1 MENNQ
6 DTRQRFAA
14 LIREHSHSM
23 FRAARAILDC
33 DADAEDAVGEAVLLA
48 WQALPKLKNQAAA
61 RRWLL
66 KITVNCAYGQRRS
79 QQRVVYMDD
88 LSQAA
93 GSAPL
98 PEPSGLWDAVLRL
111 PEDQRLAVMFYYYE
125 DDAGGGDRQDFGG
138 CPGNGKIP
146 AEPRAGTSESAAA
159 RGGSI
164 WILIGRTL
172 TPK

>member
-6 DTRQRFAA
+6 DNRQRFAA

-125 DDAGGGDRQDFGG
+125 DM
-138 CPGNGKIP
+138 PV
-146 AEPRAGTSESAAA
+146 AEIA
-159 RGGSI
+159 
-164 WILIGRTL
+164 RTL
-172 TPK
+172 GIAQGTVKSRLGRGRDRLRQMLREEEQYGNQRT

>member
-6 DTRQRFAA
+6 DNRQRFAA

-125 DDAGGGDRQDFGG
+125 DM
-138 CPGNGKIP
+138 PV
-146 AEPRAGTSESAAA
+146 AEIAKTLGVAQGTVKSRLSRGRERLRALL
-159 RGGSI
+159 R
-164 WILIGRTL
+164 
-172 TPK
+172 

>member
-6 DTRQRFAA
+6 DNRQRFAA

-88 LSQAA
+88 LSQTA
-93 GSAPL
+93 GSIPP

-111 PEDQRLAVMFYYYE
+111 PEDQRLVVMLYYYE
-125 DDAGGGDRQDFGG
+125 DLPVAEIAKTLSVPQGTVKSRLSRGRDRL
-138 CPGNGKIP
+138 
-146 AEPRAGTSESAAA
+146 RALLREEEAYG
-159 RGGSI
+159 
-164 WILIGRTL
+164 L
-172 TPK
+172 

>member
-6 DTRQRFAA
+6 DNRQRFAA

-125 DDAGGGDRQDFGG
+125 DM
-138 CPGNGKIP
+138 PV
-146 AEPRAGTSESAAA
+146 AEIAKTLGVAQGTVKSRLSRGRVRLRALLREEEAYGF
-159 RGGSI
+159 
-164 WILIGRTL
+164 
-172 TPK
+172 

>member
-6 DTRQRFAA
+6 DNRQRFAA

-33 DADAEDAVGEAVLLA
+33 DADVEDAVGEAVLLA

-88 LSQAA
+88 LSHAA

-125 DDAGGGDRQDFGG
+125 DM
-138 CPGNGKIP
+138 PV
-146 AEPRAGTSESAAA
+146 AEIAKTLGVAQGTVKSRLSRGRERLRALLREEEAYGF
-159 RGGSI
+159 
-164 WILIGRTL
+164 
-172 TPK
+172 

>member
-6 DTRQRFAA
+6 DNRQRFAA

-48 WQALPKLKNQAAA
+48 WQALPKLKNQDAA

-88 LSQAA
+88 LRHAA

-125 DDAGGGDRQDFGG
+125 DM
-138 CPGNGKIP
+138 PV
-146 AEPRAGTSESAAA
+146 AEIAKTLGVAQGTVKSRLSRGRERLRALLREEEAYEF
-159 RGGSI
+159 
-164 WILIGRTL
+164 
-172 TPK
+172 

>member
-6 DTRQRFAA
+6 DNRQRFAA

-125 DDAGGGDRQDFGG
+125 DMPVAEIAKTLGVAQGTVKSRLNKARKLLKEALSNETD
-138 CPGNGKIP
+138 IP
-146 AEPRAGTSESAAA
+146 F
-159 RGGSI
+159 
-164 WILIGRTL
+164 
-172 TPK
+172 